1 MENNQLLNLDFNL
14 IDKNLPKN
22 IYGLRILDVDK
33 NKTFDLIIK
42 HDGFCPDNYSER
54 DQSRFNDYLSNLE
67 YSAIQE
73 FFKSIKKRKP
83 KTYYSKI
90 EIMTD
95 SNGNLFHFSKSV
107 D

>member
-1 MENNQLLNLDFNL
+1 MENTQLLNLNFNL

-33 NKTFDLIIK
+33 NKTFDVVIN
-42 HDGFCPDNYSER
+42 HDGFCPNIFSER

-67 YSAIQE
+67 FKVISE
-73 FFKSIKKRKP
+73 FYKSNKLRKP
-83 KTYYSKI
+83 KEYYSKI

-95 SNGNLFHFSKSV
+95 SEGNLFHLSKSV
-107 D
+107 E